1 MLRDVNAM
9 LLNEF
14 LKEHRKV
21 EELKNDLQATFAQQ
35 QNEIQVLTACLEEQ
49 AEQIQKLGARVE
61 MSSAARQ
68 VVLSLP

>member
-1 MLRDVNAM
+1 M